1 MKTSKLKSRLLIATL
16 AIGVGLAVLLLG
28 HRIPWI
34 QQFNSGCVKASSSS
48 PNLIFDEDVASN
60 TISARTLSVQA
71 DRGRDFQIIHIT
83 DDPDHIF
90 EHTPPSPLDYAVLM
104 ESLRNRGYN
113 HVVLASRMTWDDEP
127 GLEANG
133 LSGRLALFQSSVI
146 AIPVTRGAT
155 AQPLPDALQR
165 ALIPFSKVKGN
176 YKLIPIVNQVSLPA
190 HAGGGAQTLAGFDK
204 IESSPASEGNI
215 PLLAHWVGQG
225 LIPSLELLS
234 VMTAHDVSPS
244 ELFVHSGKYIRLGKN
259 GPVIAL
265 DAYGQTPRPTS
276 EAPLRR
282 GEALRAETLITQK
295 TLTPVT
301 GQDQV
306 CLIHAVG
313 KKTISTSLLSAT
325 RMNNLLTLAKAS
337 PVPGVAKVYRRLP
350 RWAEIVII
358 LDIALTAC
366 WFAGFTRWNRHYAFA
381 LTTAFL
387 FPLLL
392 AMMDITQHWFGL
404 SAPLATLITAWL
416 IPVSQRKHAS
426 PIQEYSTSDPK
437 PVLRA

>member
-1 MKTSKLKSRLLIATL
+1 LKTSKLKSRLLIATL

-90 EHTPPSPLDYAVLM
+90 EHTPPSPLDYAVLI

-113 HVVLASRMTWDDEP
+113 QVVLATRMTWDDEP
-127 GLEANG
+127 GLEAKG

-165 ALIPFSKVKGN
+165 ALIPFSKVTGN
-176 YKLIPIVNQVSLPA
+176 HKLIPIVNQVSLPA

-204 IESSPASEGNI
+204 IESSPASEGSI
-215 PLLAHWVGQG
+215 PLLAQWEGQG

-234 VMTAHDVSPS
+234 VMMAHNVSPS
-244 ELFVHSGKYIRLGKN
+244 DLIVHSGKYIRLGKN
-259 GPVIAL
+259 GPVLPL
-265 DAYGQTPRPTS
+265 DAYGQTPRPSS
-276 EAPLRR
+276 EAPLITAA
-282 GEALRAETLITQK
+282 ALRAETLITQK
-295 TLTPVT
+295 TATPVT
-301 GQDQV
+301 DQDQV

-313 KKTISTSLLSAT
+313 EKTIPTSLLSAT
-325 RMNNLLTLAKAS
+325 RMNDLLTLAKVS
-337 PVPGVAKVYRRLP
+337 PVPGAAKAYRRLP
-350 RWAEIVII
+350 RWAEIVI
-358 LDIALTAC
+358 LVDIALAAC
-366 WFAGFTRWNRHYAFA
+366 WFAGFTLWNRHFAFA
-381 LTTAFL
+381 LTAAFL
-387 FPLLL
+387 LPLLL
-392 AMMDITQHWFGL
+392 SMMDITQHWFGL
-404 SAPLATLITAWL
+404 SAPIATLITAWL
-416 IPVSQRKHAS
+416 IPVNRRKHTS
-426 PIQEYSTSDPK
+426 PMQEYSTSDPK
-437 PVLRA
+437 PVIRA

>member
-1 MKTSKLKSRLLIATL
+1 M
-16 AIGVGLAVLLLG
+16 
-28 HRIPWI
+28 
-34 QQFNSGCVKASSSS
+34 
-48 PNLIFDEDVASN
+48 
-60 TISARTLSVQA
+60 
-71 DRGRDFQIIHIT
+71 
-83 DDPDHIF
+83 
-90 EHTPPSPLDYAVLM
+90 
-104 ESLRNRGYN
+104 
-113 HVVLASRMTWDDEP
+113 
-127 GLEANG
+127 
-133 LSGRLALFQSSVI
+133 
-146 AIPVTRGAT
+146 
-155 AQPLPDALQR
+155 
-165 ALIPFSKVKGN
+165 
-176 YKLIPIVNQVSLPA
+176 
-190 HAGGGAQTLAGFDK
+190 
-204 IESSPASEGNI
+204 
-215 PLLAHWVGQG
+215 
-225 LIPSLELLS
+225 
-234 VMTAHDVSPS
+234 
-244 ELFVHSGKYIRLGKN
+244 
-259 GPVIAL
+259 
-265 DAYGQTPRPTS
+265 
-276 EAPLRR
+276 RR
-282 GEALRAETLITQK
+282 GEGLRAETLITQK
-295 TLTPVT
+295 TSTPVT